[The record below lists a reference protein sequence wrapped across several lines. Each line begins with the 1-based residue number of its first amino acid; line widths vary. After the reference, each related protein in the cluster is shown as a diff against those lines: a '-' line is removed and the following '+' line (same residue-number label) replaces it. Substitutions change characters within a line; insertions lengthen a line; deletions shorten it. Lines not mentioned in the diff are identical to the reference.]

1 MQIILR
7 TAIFCVLSG
16 LFLQCSISNPKKSI
30 EDLKTAFNDESTAS
44 LKYSKF
50 AQVAQKEGHET
61 ISKLFD
67 AVSESSNILANT
79 HRKALET
86 LGSRP
91 GFAEIGSFD
100 VKTTIENLQSAIN
113 GEAYEV
119 QTMYPKFIRDAEN
132 EKAPQAGKSFTWA
145 WDTGKK
151 HMNYFRRAAISL
163 SKGTTSGFPLTWFL
177 CPVCGNTYN
186 SVDVKPIC
194 DFCLSKQESFNGYVQ
209 ASE

>member
-1 MQIILR
+1 MKVILR
-7 TAIFCVLSG
+7 SVIFCVLTG

-30 EDLKTAFNDESTAS
+30 ENLRTAFNNESTAS

-50 AQVAQKEGHET
+50 AQVAQKEGHDT
-61 ISKLFD
+61 IAKLFD
-67 AVSESSNILANT
+67 AVSESSNILANN
-79 HRKALET
+79 HRKAIET

-91 GFAEIGSFD
+91 GFAEIGGFD
-100 VKTTIENLQSAIN
+100 VKSTIENLQSAIN

-132 EKAPQAGKSFTWA
+132 DKAPQAGKCFTWA

-163 SKGTTSGFPLTWFL
+163 SKGTTSGLPLTWFL

-186 SVDVKPIC
+186 SVDVKPVC
-194 DFCLSKQESFNGYVQ
+194 DFCLTKQEGFIGYEK

>member
-1 MQIILR
+1 MNIIFR
-7 TAIFCVLSG
+7 SAIFCILAG
-16 LFLQCSISNPKKSI
+16 LLVQCSISNPTKSI
-30 EDLKTAFNDESTAS
+30 EDLRTAFNNESTAS

-50 AQVAQKEGHET
+50 AQVAQSEGLDT

-67 AVSESSNILANT
+67 AVSESSNIMANN
-79 HRKALET
+79 HRKALEI

-100 VKTTIENLQSAIN
+100 VKTTLENLQSAIN

-119 QTMYPKFIRDAEN
+119 QTSYPKFIRDAEN

-151 HMNYFRRAAISL
+151 HLTYLRRSAASL
-163 SKGTTSGFPLTWFL
+163 AKGNSTGLPLTWYL

-186 SVDVKPIC
+186 SLDVKPMC
-194 DFCLSKQESFNGYVQ
+194 DFCLSKQESFIGYVQ

>member
-1 MQIILR
+1 MQIIFR
-7 TAIFCVLSG
+7 SAIFCVLAG

-30 EDLKTAFNDESTAS
+30 EDLKTAFNNESTAS

-50 AQVAQKEGHET
+50 AQVAQKEGYDT

-67 AVSESSNILANT
+67 VVSESSNILANS
-79 HRKALET
+79 HRKTLEI

-113 GEAYEV
+113 GEAYQV

-151 HMNYFRRAAISL
+151 HLNYFRRFAISL
-163 SKGTTSGFPLTWFL
+163 SKGNTSGLPLTWFL

-186 SVDVKPIC
+186 ALDVKLIC
-194 DFCLSKQESFNGYVQ
+194 DFCLSKQEVFIGYAQV
-209 ASE
+209 SE